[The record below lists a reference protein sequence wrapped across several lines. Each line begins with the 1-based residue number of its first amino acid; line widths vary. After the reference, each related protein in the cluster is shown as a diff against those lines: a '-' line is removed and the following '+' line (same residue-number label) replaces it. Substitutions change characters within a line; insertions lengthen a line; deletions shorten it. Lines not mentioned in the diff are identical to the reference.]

1 MLAALGFVML
11 LPDTVAAAGRSRI
24 KHLRPSWKG
33 STGLFNLATPETLR
47 TGEFSLGFHHARL
60 HGLTGPARITHL
72 PVSFTLG
79 LRDDLEGFL
88 SWQARTWLGSNPA
101 GVLAESRLPGD
112 GSDPSTH
119 PGVPPGAISGD
130 LWAGLKLNLWSPGHG
145 HPVGLALQPKVRVST
160 STGFPTA
167 IPELTPPGPGL
178 GLDVLLSH
186 QISALLRLTVNG
198 GFLYSGDEPEPIP
211 GHQFDYG
218 LGLDFPL
225 GRESTLVAELSGTRF
240 GGSRFDAPL
249 ELHLGMRFLSRRWF
263 QFSAGYRLS
272 LKPAAPGRLGMPDA
286 GRHGWTAQ
294 LVIQRKINR
303 PPVIRCRPDRQTVQS
318 GESAKIQ
325 VHAMDP
331 DDDVLSIAWIASG
344 GAVSLQG
351 DSARF
356 DSTGL
361 DEGVYT
367 ISAELSDSE
376 NTSACTVE
384 VRVEREPRRGNS
396 SICHDALDDWTVDT
410 KNETPFAIP
419 NGVEYTP

>member
-1 MLAALGFVML
+1 MLAALGFVVL
-11 LPDTVAAAGRSRI
+11 LSDSAGAAGRSRI
-24 KHLRPSWKG
+24 KQLRPSWKG
-33 STGLFNLATPETLR
+33 STGLFNLATPESLR
-47 TGEFSLGFHHARL
+47 TGEFSLGLHHAPFHRQAG
-60 HGLTGPARITHL
+60 HARITHF
-72 PVSFTLG
+72 PISFTLG
-79 LRDDLEGFL
+79 LRDYLEGFL
-88 SWQARTWLGSNPA
+88 SWQARKWPGSNP
-101 GVLAESRLPGD
+101 VDVPTESRLP
-112 GSDPSTH
+112 SPSA
-119 PGVPPGAISGD
+119 PADFPSGAISGD
-130 LWAGLKLNLWSPGHG
+130 LWAGLKLNLWSPRYG

-160 STGFPTA
+160 PAGFPATF
-167 IPELTPPGPGL
+167 PEPAPPGPGL
-178 GLDVLLSH
+178 GLDVLISR
-186 QISALLRLTVNG
+186 QISALARLTVNG
-198 GFLYSGDEPEPIP
+198 GFLYSGDEPESIP

-225 GRESTLVAELSGTRF
+225 GRSATLVAELAGTRF

-263 QFSAGYRLS
+263 QLSAGYSLS
-272 LKPAAPGRLGMPDA
+272 LKQADPARLGVPDA

-303 PPVIRCRPDRQTVQS
+303 PPVIRCRPSRQTVKS

-325 VHAMDP
+325 VYTVDP

-344 GAVSLQG
+344 GTISLQG

-367 ISAELSDSE
+367 ISVELSDSE

-384 VRVEREPRRGNS
+384 IRVERELRRGNNS
-396 SICHDALDDWTVDT
+396 VRHDSLDNWTVEA
-410 KNETPFAIP
+410 KNERPFVNA
-419 NGVEYTP
+419 NRVEYKP